1 MGKRE
6 KSPGNKGKKFN
17 IILSVIALI
26 LVVAVGGVTTYSWIE
41 QHTNMNVNVGKGNI
55 KDTPENYVKYFHTVT
70 VGRNVENSYIQLN
83 QFADFADGVALSQLT
98 SADGKTFFYQ
108 TSNNQYKKLDA
119 NDKSVSYL
127 SFDFDVIS
135 IDSEKTDFYFDSE
148 TLRFVYGTF
157 VEGQDNS
164 NANSIRMSVTTTI
177 DDVTKTKIFAPNATP
192 YTSVKS
198 DGTTTT
204 EVTPEVFSEYYQ
216 DKSSIFTIPGKGKA
230 KVTINIWLE
239 GNDATTGENVLVA
252 KNDKIDMVFQLNT
265 TWYNANSK
273 FIYLYDGTA
282 DQILSDCT
290 SGTYTTYD
298 ANGNMMGTADQDL
311 INVYDGNN
319 QIKQTAIIKDLKG
332 VARVEFKLKRT
343 GSKETL
349 TYYWDATGKADN
361 ETEVYY
367 TITDY
372 TKDPE

>member
-1 MGKRE
+1 M
-6 KSPGNKGKKFN
+6 
-17 IILSVIALI
+17 
-26 LVVAVGGVTTYSWIE
+26 
-41 QHTNMNVNVGKGNI
+41 
-55 KDTPENYVKYFHTVT
+55 
-70 VGRNVENSYIQLN
+70 
-83 QFADFADGVALSQLT
+83 
-98 SADGKTFFYQ
+98 
-108 TSNNQYKKLDA
+108 
-119 NDKSVSYL
+119 
-127 SFDFDVIS
+127 
-135 IDSEKTDFYFDSE
+135 
-148 TLRFVYGTF
+148 
-157 VEGQDNS
+157 
-164 NANSIRMSVTTTI
+164 
-177 DDVTKTKIFAPNATP
+177 
-192 YTSVKS
+192 
-198 DGTTTT
+198 
-204 EVTPEVFSEYYQ
+204 
-216 DKSSIFTIPGKGKA
+216 
-230 KVTINIWLE
+230 TINIWLE
-239 GNDATTGENVLVA
+239 GNDATTGENFLVA

-265 TWYNANSK
+265 NWYNANSK

-298 ANGNMMGTADQDL
+298 ANGNMMGTADL